1 MNKSTNINNLNNYKS
16 EDFDWKLVQSEMK
29 NKLGVDIYESWLKKI
44 TFVDEFNNYLLL
56 SVPTRFIRD
65 WITSRYLDQI
75 LQIIRLYKKD
85 IIRIEFKI
93 DDKNTNQNLENT
105 NVNENTPEILQI
117 IRLYKKDI
125 IRIEFKIDDK
135 NTNQNLE
142 NTNVNENTPD
152 RNENISFIKDSY
164 LQYNRIDP
172 NKRFD
177 NFITGTS
184 NKLAYEA
191 SLKVSENISHYNP
204 LYIYGGV
211 GMGKTHLLNSI
222 GIELKKNNKV
232 MFISA
237 ERFMYQFVK
246 SIKANDMVK
255 FKEYFR
261 NTDILL
267 IDDIQFISGKEA
279 MQEEFFHTFNALL
292 DKGSQIIV
300 SADRAPNKLSRIQDR
315 IKSRFSG
322 GLVVDIQKPDLELR
336 KKIVEKK
343 TEELN
348 NLYADQLHVS
358 KEIQDF
364 ISTEI
369 TASVRELVGS
379 INRVVSFSRIYN
391 KVPNLAETKVVLKD
405 LLNLAENKVTI
416 DLIQTTVCKFFK
428 ISKNEMLSSRRS
440 RYLVRPRQTAI
451 YLTKILTSKS
461 LPEIGREFSNRDHTT
476 IIHSVKTI
484 EKIKEKDP
492 EMVDNINK
500 LKNQILY
507 NNKDNEI

>member
-1 MNKSTNINNLNNYKS
+1 MNKSYINKNINNFAS
-16 EDFDWKLVQSEMK
+16 EEIDWKQIQSEMK
-29 NKLGVDIYESWLKKI
+29 NKLGSEIYESWLKKI
-44 TFVDEFNNYLLL
+44 SFLEEHNNYLLL

-75 LQIIRLYKKD
+75 LKIIKLYKKD

-93 DDKNTNQNLENT
+93 IDQKIDKEIKDSINYENT
-105 NVNENTPEILQI
+105 Q
-117 IRLYKKDI
+117 
-125 IRIEFKIDDK
+125 
-135 NTNQNLE
+135 
-142 NTNVNENTPD
+142 
-152 RNENISFIKDSY
+152 NENISFIKDSY

-177 NFITGTS
+177 NFITGSS

-191 SLKVSENISHYNP
+191 SFKVTETISHYNP

-222 GIELKKNNKV
+222 GFEMKKKNKV

-246 SIKANDMVK
+246 SIKSNDMVK

-300 SADRAPNKLSRIQDR
+300 SADRAPNKLMRIQER

-336 KKIVEKK
+336 KKIVQKK

-348 NLYADQLHVS
+348 NLYSDQLQVS
-358 KEIQDF
+358 NEIQEF
-364 ISTEI
+364 ISNEI
-369 TASVRELVGS
+369 SGSVRELVGAV
-379 INRVVSFSRIYN
+379 NRIVSFSRIYN

-416 DLIQTTVCKFFK
+416 DLIQTIVCKFFK

-484 EKIKEKDP
+484 EKIKEKDH

-507 NNKDNEI
+507 NNKENEI

>member
-1 MNKSTNINNLNNYKS
+1 MSLTEALSIIMNNSSKNKDLNVLKLENFNWNIIQL
-16 EDFDWKLVQSEMK
+16 EMK
-29 NKLGVDIYESWLKKI
+29 NKLGKDIYESWLKKI
-44 TFVDEFNNYLLL
+44 EFVEEFNNYLLL

-75 LQIIRLYKKD
+75 LQTVKKYKKG
-85 IIRIEFKI
+85 IVRLELKI
-93 DDKNTNQNLENT
+93 GENNTT
-105 NVNENTPEILQI
+105 
-117 IRLYKKDI
+117 KKDE
-125 IRIEFKIDDK
+125 R
-135 NTNQNLE
+135 NL
-142 NTNVNENTPD
+142 NEVKQE
-152 RNENISFIKDSY
+152 ENISFIKDSH

-172 NKRFD
+172 NKRFE
-177 NFITGTS
+177 NFITGSS

-191 SLKVSENISHYNP
+191 ALKVCENISSYNP
-204 LYIYGGV
+204 FYIYGGV

-222 GIELKKNNKV
+222 GLQLRRNKKV

-246 SIKANDMVK
+246 SIKSNDMVK

-300 SADRAPNKLSRIQDR
+300 SADRAPNKLSRIQER

-336 KKIVEKK
+336 KKIVQKK

-348 NLYADQLHVS
+348 NLYSDQLQVS

-364 ISTEI
+364 ISNEI
-369 TASVRELVGS
+369 SGSVRELVGAV
-379 INRVVSFSRIYN
+379 NRIVSFSRIYN
-391 KVPNLAETKVVLKD
+391 KVPNLPETKVVLKD
-405 LLNLAENKVTI
+405 LLNISENKVTI
-416 DLIQTTVCKFFK
+416 DLIQTIVCKFFK

-507 NNKDNEI
+507 NNKENEI

>member
-1 MNKSTNINNLNNYKS
+1 MSSNNTKQNLKNTSSEALDWAVIQKDLKS
-16 EDFDWKLVQSEMK
+16 
-29 NKLGVDIYESWLKKI
+29 KLGSDIYESWLRKI
-44 TFVDEFNNYLLL
+44 DFVEEMSNYILL
-56 SVPTRFIRD
+56 SVSTRFIRD

-75 LQIIRLYKKD
+75 LQVVKVYKKD
-85 IIRIEFKI
+85 LTRIEFKI
-93 DDKNTNQNLENT
+93 VEKSFDNDVENST
-105 NVNENTPEILQI
+105 YSKENNEN
-117 IRLYKKDI
+117 
-125 IRIEFKIDDK
+125 
-135 NTNQNLE
+135 
-142 NTNVNENTPD
+142 V
-152 RNENISFIKDSY
+152 SFIKDTY

-222 GIELKKNNKV
+222 GLSLKDKNKV

-246 SIKANDMVK
+246 SIKSNDMVK

-267 IDDIQFISGKEA
+267 IDDIQFMNGKEA

-292 DKGSQIIV
+292 DKGSQVIL
-300 SADRAPNKLSRIQDR
+300 SADRAPNKLSRIQER

-322 GLVVDIQKPDLELR
+322 GLVIDIQKPDHELR
-336 KKIVEKK
+336 KKIVTKK
-343 TEELN
+343 IEELSS
-348 NLYADQLHVS
+348 LYSDEIKIS
-358 KEIQDF
+358 REIQDF
-364 ISTEI
+364 ISSEI
-369 TASVRELVGS
+369 STSVRELVGA
-379 INRVVSFSRIYN
+379 INRIVSFSRIYN
-391 KVPNLAETKVVLKD
+391 KVPNLSEIKVILKD

-416 DLIQTTVCKFFK
+416 DLIQITVCKFFK

-484 EKIKEKDP
+484 EKLKEKDQ
-492 EMVDNINK
+492 EMEDNINK

-507 NNKDNEI
+507 NKENEI

>member
-1 MNKSTNINNLNNYKS
+1 MSNTNYTQNLKNIS
-16 EDFDWKLVQSEMK
+16 IEGLDWSSVQKDMK
-29 NKLGVDIYESWLKKI
+29 KKLGSDIYESWLRKI
-44 TFVDEFNNYLLL
+44 DFVEEMNNYVLL
-56 SVPTRFIRD
+56 SVSTRFIRD

-75 LQIIRLYKKD
+75 LQIIKTYKKD
-85 IIRIEFKI
+85 LTRIEFKI
-93 DDKNTNQNLENT
+93 EEKNIENEVGDNIDSIEKKE
-105 NVNENTPEILQI
+105 NV
-117 IRLYKKDI
+117 
-125 IRIEFKIDDK
+125 
-135 NTNQNLE
+135 
-142 NTNVNENTPD
+142 
-152 RNENISFIKDSY
+152 SFIKDTY
-164 LQYNRIDP
+164 LQYNRIDQ

-222 GIELKKNNKV
+222 GLSLKDDNKV

-246 SIKANDMVK
+246 SIKSNDMVK

-267 IDDIQFISGKEA
+267 IDDIQFMNGKEA

-292 DKGSQIIV
+292 EKGSQIIV
-300 SADRAPNKLSRIQDR
+300 SADRAPNKLSRIQER

-322 GLVVDIQKPDLELR
+322 GLVVDIEKPDYELR

-343 TEELN
+343 IEELN
-348 NLYADQLHVS
+348 NLYPDQIKIS
-358 KEIQDF
+358 KDIQDF
-364 ISTEI
+364 VSTEI
-369 TASVRELVGS
+369 TASIRELVGA
-379 INRVVSFSRIYN
+379 INRTVSFSRIYN
-391 KVPNLAETKVVLKD
+391 KMPSLAETKVVLKD
-405 LLNLAENKVTI
+405 LINLAENKVTI
-416 DLIQTTVCKFFK
+416 DLIQTLVCKFFK

-484 EKIKEKDP
+484 EKLKEKDP
-492 EMVDNINK
+492 EMVENINK

-507 NNKDNEI
+507 NNKENEI

>member
-1 MNKSTNINNLNNYKS
+1 MNKSFTNKNINNFAS
-16 EDFDWKLVQSEMK
+16 EEIDWQQIQSEMK
-29 NKLGVDIYESWLKKI
+29 NKLGLEIYESWLKKI
-44 TFVDEFNNYLLL
+44 SFLEEHNNYLLL

-75 LQIIRLYKKD
+75 LKIIKLYKKD

-93 DDKNTNQNLENT
+93 IDQKVDKDLKDTTNIENT
-105 NVNENTPEILQI
+105 QNEN
-117 IRLYKKDI
+117 
-125 IRIEFKIDDK
+125 
-135 NTNQNLE
+135 
-142 NTNVNENTPD
+142 V
-152 RNENISFIKDSY
+152 SFIKDSY

-177 NFITGTS
+177 NFITGSS

-191 SLKVSENISHYNP
+191 SLKVTETISHYNP

-222 GIELKKNNKV
+222 GFEMKKKNKV

-246 SIKANDMVK
+246 SIKSNDMVK

-300 SADRAPNKLSRIQDR
+300 SADRAPNKLMRIQER

-336 KKIVEKK
+336 KKIVQKK
-343 TEELN
+343 AEELN
-348 NLYADQLHVS
+348 NLYSDQFQVS
-358 KEIQDF
+358 KDIQDF
-364 ISTEI
+364 ISNEI
-369 TASVRELVGS
+369 SGSVRELVGAV
-379 INRVVSFSRIYN
+379 NRIVSFSRIYN
-391 KVPNLAETKVVLKD
+391 KVPNLPETKVVLKD
-405 LLNLAENKVTI
+405 LLNISENKVTI
-416 DLIQTTVCKFFK
+416 DLIQTIVCKFFK

-507 NNKDNEI
+507 NNKENEI

>member
-1 MNKSTNINNLNNYKS
+1 MNNTTPNKNLRYQ
-16 EDFDWKLVQSEMK
+16 DFEWNTVQSQMK
-29 NKLGVDIYESWLKKI
+29 DKLGLEIYESWLKKI
-44 TFVDEFNNYLLL
+44 NFLEEFNNYILLT
-56 SVPTRFIRD
+56 VPTRFIRD

-75 LQIIRLYKKD
+75 LQIVRSYKKD

-93 DDKNTNQNLENT
+93 ADQKASNEDEKKEVIQNFDTKEN
-105 NVNENTPEILQI
+105 V
-117 IRLYKKDI
+117 
-125 IRIEFKIDDK
+125 
-135 NTNQNLE
+135 
-142 NTNVNENTPD
+142 
-152 RNENISFIKDSY
+152 SFIKDSY

-172 NKRFD
+172 NKRFN
-177 NFITGTS
+177 NFLTGSS

-191 SLKVSENISHYNP
+191 SIKVSENISHYNP

-211 GMGKTHLLNSI
+211 GMGKTHLLNAI
-222 GIELKKNNKV
+222 GLQLKKNNKV
-232 MFISA
+232 MLISA

-246 SIKANDMVK
+246 SIKSNDMVK

-267 IDDIQFISGKEA
+267 IDDIQFMNGKEA

-300 SADRAPNKLSRIQDR
+300 SADRAPNKLSRIQER

-322 GLVVDIQKPDLELR
+322 GLVVDIQKPDYELR
-336 KKIVEKK
+336 KKIVEQK

-348 NLYADQLHVS
+348 KLYSDQINIS
-358 KEIQDF
+358 KEIQDY

-369 TASVRELVGS
+369 IASIRELVGA
-379 INRVVSFSRIYN
+379 INRIVSFSRIYN
-391 KVPNLAETKVVLKD
+391 KAPNLAETKVVLKD
-405 LLNLAENKVTI
+405 LLNLSENKVTI
-416 DLIQTTVCKFFK
+416 DLIQTLVCKFFK

-484 EKIKEKDP
+484 EKLKEKNP
-492 EMVDNINK
+492 EMVENINK

>member
-1 MNKSTNINNLNNYKS
+1 MVLTELSPTKMNNTIKNNLKNLKS
-16 EDFDWKLVQSEMK
+16 ESFDWSLIQTEMK
-29 NKLGVDIYESWLKKI
+29 NKLGVEIYESWLKKI
-44 TFVDEFNNYLLL
+44 SFIEEFNNYLLL

-75 LQIIRLYKKD
+75 LQVVKKYKKEL
-85 IIRIEFKI
+85 IRIEFKI
-93 DDKNTNQNLENT
+93 KDQNINISEKEDNSNQSEN
-105 NVNENTPEILQI
+105 
-117 IRLYKKDI
+117 K
-125 IRIEFKIDDK
+125 
-135 NTNQNLE
+135 
-142 NTNVNENTPD
+142 
-152 RNENISFIKDSY
+152 ENISFIKDSY

-172 NKRFD
+172 NKRFE
-177 NFITGTS
+177 NFITGSS

-191 SLKVSENISHYNP
+191 SLKVSENISYYNP

-267 IDDIQFISGKEA
+267 IDDIQFMNGKEA
-279 MQEEFFHTFNALL
+279 MQEEFFHTFNALI

-300 SADRAPNKLSRIQDR
+300 SADRAPNKLPRVQER

-322 GLVVDIQKPDLELR
+322 GLVVDIQKPDYELR
-336 KKIVEKK
+336 KKIIQKK
-343 TEELN
+343 TEELD
-348 NLYADQLHVS
+348 NLYSEKIKIS
-358 KEIQDF
+358 KEIQDY
-364 ISTEI
+364 IGREVT
-369 TASVRELVGS
+369 TSVRELVGAV
-379 INRVVSFSRIYN
+379 NRIVSFSRIYN
-391 KVPNLAETKVVLKD
+391 KIPTLTETKIVLKD
-405 LLNLAENKVTI
+405 LLNLTENRVTI
-416 DLIQTTVCKFFK
+416 DLIQTLVCKFFK

-461 LPEIGREFSNRDHTT
+461 LPEIGRELSNRDHTT

-484 EKIKEKDP
+484 EKLKEKNP

-507 NNKDNEI
+507 NSKENEV

>member
-1 MNKSTNINNLNNYKS
+1 MTNSFTNNNLKNLSVEK
-16 EDFDWKLVQSEMK
+16 FDWSLVQVEMK
-29 NKLGVDIYESWLKKI
+29 NKLGSDIYESWLKKI
-44 TFVDEFNNYLLL
+44 NFVEEFNNYLLL

-75 LQIIRLYKKD
+75 LKIVKGYKKD

-93 DDKNTNQNLENT
+93 IENKKNI
-105 NVNENTPEILQI
+105 NEINELSNTP
-117 IRLYKKDI
+117 
-125 IRIEFKIDDK
+125 KI
-135 NTNQNLE
+135 
-142 NTNVNENTPD
+142 
-152 RNENISFIKDSY
+152 NENISFIKDSY

-172 NKRFD
+172 NKRLD
-177 NFITGTS
+177 NFLTSSS
-184 NKLAYEA
+184 NKLAFEA
-191 SLKVSENISHYNP
+191 SMKVSENISHYNP

-211 GMGKTHLLNSI
+211 GMGKTHLLNAI
-222 GIELKKNNKV
+222 GLELKKNNKV

-246 SIKANDMVK
+246 SIKSNEMVK

-261 NTDILL
+261 NTDVLL
-267 IDDIQFISGKEA
+267 IDDIQFMNGKEA

-292 DKGSQIIV
+292 DKGSQIIL
-300 SADRAPNKLSRIQDR
+300 SADRAPNKLSRIQER

-322 GLVVDIQKPDLELR
+322 GLVVDIQKPDIELR
-336 KKIVEKK
+336 KKIVENKSN
-343 TEELN
+343 ELN
-348 NLYADQLHVS
+348 RLYPDQIKIS

-364 ISTEI
+364 ISLEI
-369 TASVRELVGS
+369 STSIRELVGA
-379 INRVVSFSRIYN
+379 INRIISFSRIYN
-391 KVPNLAETKVVLKD
+391 KMPSLAETKVVLKD
-405 LLNLAENKVTI
+405 LLNLNENKVTI
-416 DLIQTTVCKFFK
+416 DLIQTLVCKFFK

-484 EKIKEKDP
+484 EKLKEKDP
-492 EMVDNINK
+492 LMIENIDK

-507 NNKDNEI
+507 NNKENEI

>member
-1 MNKSTNINNLNNYKS
+1 MNKSTNTKNINNFKS
-16 EDFDWKLVQSEMK
+16 QNLDWNLVQNEMK
-29 NKLGVDIYESWLKKI
+29 IKLGLDVYESWLRKI

-75 LQIIRLYKKD
+75 LQIIRIYKKD

-93 DDKNTNQNLENT
+93 
-105 NVNENTPEILQI
+105 VNE
-117 IRLYKKDI
+117 
-125 IRIEFKIDDK
+125 KIDTIKSEIIEK
-135 NTNQNLE
+135 NLNK
-142 NTNVNENTPD
+142 
-152 RNENISFIKDSY
+152 NENISFIKDSY

-172 NKRFD
+172 NKRFE
-177 NFITGTS
+177 NFITSSS

-222 GIELKKNNKV
+222 GLELKNNNKV

-246 SIKANDMVK
+246 SIKSNDMVK

-279 MQEEFFHTFNALL
+279 MQEEFFHTFNSLL

-300 SADRAPNKLSRIQDR
+300 SADRAPNKLLRIQER

-322 GLVVDIQKPDLELR
+322 GLVVDIQKPDNELR
-336 KKIVEKK
+336 KKIVKKK

-348 NLYADQLHVS
+348 SLYVDQLEVS
-358 KEIQDF
+358 EEIQNF
-364 ISTEI
+364 ISNEI
-369 TASVRELVGS
+369 TTSVRELVGA

-391 KVPNLAETKVVLKD
+391 KVPNLSETKVVLKD
-405 LLNLAENKVTI
+405 LINLAENKVTI

-440 RYLVRPRQTAI
+440 RYLVRPRQVAI

-484 EKIKEKDP
+484 EMIKQKDL

-507 NNKDNEI
+507 NNK